1 MKKDYM
7 IQCLLERKDK
17 FKSLIGNGNL
27 SKEYYAKVVPFKS
40 YASEELTKRILM
52 RKTKQQLKELD
63 NQIAELIY
71 KYEVLA

>member
-1 MKKDYM
+1 MKKVYM
-7 IQCLLERKDK
+7 IECLLERKEK
-17 FKSLIGNGNL
+17 FRSLIGNGKL
-27 SKEYYAKVVPFKS
+27 TKEYYQQVVPFSS
-40 YASEELTKRILM
+40 YCSSEVTKRILM

>member
-1 MKKDYM
+1 MKKVYM
-7 IQCLLERKDK
+7 IECLLERNEKL
-17 FKSLIGNGNL
+17 KSLIGNGKL
-27 SKEYYAKVVPFKS
+27 TQQYFCQVAPFTTYCSK
-40 YASEELTKRILM
+40 ELTKRILM